1 FLGSIDEVDVFNR
14 PLTATEM
21 QAIYNGGDAG
31 KCGVLP
37 AINLQPASQATILGG
52 NVTFSVA
59 ATGTPTLT
67 YQWSFN
73 GANLDGATGSSLTLG
88 NVQFSQAGSYAV
100 LVANA
105 VGSVASSN
113 AILTVTPPPSVIQ
126 VVNVTAA
133 SGIITV
139 PINLIAQGNENA
151 LGYSI
156 NFDPTLLTFT
166 GINLG
171 SGAQGAS
178 LISNTNQIGNGQLG
192 VALALSAGD
201 VFGAGTQEL
210 VEVSFLAAA
219 KTNANVAAIT
229 FGDQPTLRQVSDSQA
244 DVLPAS
250 YLNGNVTIP
259 FLGFEGDVSPQPN
272 GDNAVTI
279 IDWVQEGRFV
289 AGLDTITSAGEFQR
303 ADCAPRSTLGDG
315 SLTVADWVQ
324 VGRYA
329 VGLDPLTTAGG
340 PNQPASGNAVQ
351 NPAPLADGNAPVS
364 DGGPIRTVAVV
375 NSNVL
380 RGQACQVSIQLN
392 SQGNENALG
401 FGVNFDPSVLTFTGA
416 SPGSGANGA
425 TLNVNAGQAG
435 AGKVGLALALPIGAS
450 FTSAIQEVAKLKFM
464 VAPAATGTTTV
475 SFSSK
480 PVVQAV
486 AD

>member
-1 FLGSIDEVDVFNR
+1 VVGNPANLQLQNFTIEAWIQRTSASQTSASAGGGIVFGYGSHGYQFGLLNNGVLFLSEPDVAAVSSAAQVTDLNWHHVGVSKTGSTVVFYMDGTAYPAAAFNQVFAFTTSAAIGLLADRTADTFLGSIDEVDVFNR

-192 VALALSAGD
+192 VALALSA
-201 VFGAGTQEL
+201 
-210 VEVSFLAAA
+210 
-219 KTNANVAAIT
+219 
-229 FGDQPTLRQVSDSQA
+229 
-244 DVLPAS
+244 
-250 YLNGNVTIP
+250 
-259 FLGFEGDVSPQPN
+259 
-272 GDNAVTI
+272 
-279 IDWVQEGRFV
+279 
-289 AGLDTITSAGEFQR
+289 
-303 ADCAPRSTLGDG
+303 
-315 SLTVADWVQ
+315 
-324 VGRYA
+324 
-329 VGLDPLTTAGG
+329 
-340 PNQPASGNAVQ
+340 
-351 NPAPLADGNAPVS
+351 
-364 DGGPIRTVAVV
+364 
-375 NSNVL
+375 
-380 RGQACQVSIQLN
+380 
-392 SQGNENALG
+392 
-401 FGVNFDPSVLTFTGA
+401 
-416 SPGSGANGA
+416 
-425 TLNVNAGQAG
+425 
-435 AGKVGLALALPIGAS
+435 
-450 FTSAIQEVAKLKFM
+450 
-464 VAPAATGTTTV
+464 
-475 SFSSK
+475 
-480 PVVQAV
+480 
-486 AD
+486 